1 MKVLSVLLLS
11 AIASAAETSSSLAP
25 ACSGSCVVAQNLQ
38 MASCREENISEDSLK
53 ILECT
58 CNLSSEYWIQLSDC
72 VINCPTFASGAP
84 KTDPTSLR
92 EYSCNAIKPYTTF
105 SEEPILTT
113 DDDSN
118 AKAVTSAA
126 NTTESSTHKTT
137 SNGTSITTHATSSE
151 TSATTS
157 GSETTSHTSSTEKA
171 AAAALGVGSL
181 VYLVGAV
188 LL

>member
-113 DDDSN
+113 DDSN